1 MAINI
6 KELFSGDSENIRL
19 DKINYNFDQ
28 IVANGGGPIGLTG
41 SKGDVGPQGPKGD
54 KGDTGTQ
61 GSKGEPGIATDYF
74 VRTENAGLGH
84 YMLSPVSDLA
94 NHDTPA
100 TILFGDF
107 VDGTSSLT
115 DEGASPVIIKMDQT
129 YFSSALRFTTDDAA
143 KYIDIKLTDDG
154 STRLFQFV
162 PNAVGSSDSVYK
174 FVGKT
179 IKLTDG
185 GDKIVLNSTSSSIA
199 SALTISGNLK
209 ITSGSPSSNKYLKSD
224 ASGNAT
230 WSTLGTAV
238 PIGTIVMVSKFVLD
252 NSVDWNGIAPAASTS
267 DYIGRGTGD
276 WAGWYYCWGKTWG
289 TYETPDM
296 RERYPIGYIKN
307 LSGSTG
313 INYTGNS
320 VDVESAA
327 VGNGET
333 SDNSVAGYFG
343 TNDIDNL
350 QASDIKYSHNHATS
364 SGYAYAQASAS
375 SSGTLN
381 TPVLVGATGT
391 VAGQYSG
398 TTSTSIGDS
407 DGIIDISPRSAVVG
421 FMIYLG
427 SGSLSYTVF
436 SSGSKGSQ
444 NGS

>member
-54 KGDTGTQ
+54 KGDTGAQ

-74 VRTENAGLGH
+74 VRTENAGLSH

-129 YFSSALRFTTDDAA
+129 YFSSALRFTTDVAA
-143 KYIDIKLTDDG
+143 EYIDIKLTDDG

-199 SALTISGNLK
+199 SSLTLSGSLK
-209 ITSGSPSSNKYLKSD
+209 ITSGTPGANKYLKSD
-224 ASGNAT
+224 AAGNAS

-252 NSVDWNGIAPAASTS
+252 SNVNWVGIYPAVGTS
-267 DYIGRGTGD
+267 DYIGRGTGV

-296 RERYPIGYIKN
+296 RERYPIGYVEANDQPGIDFVG
-307 LSGSTG
+307 GST
-313 INYTGNS
+313 
-320 VDVESAA
+320 DVHSAA
-327 VGNGET
+327 VGSATASDT
-333 SDNSVAGYFG
+333 STAGYFG

-350 QASDIKYSHNHATS
+350 QAKS
-364 SGYAYAQASAS
+364 
-375 SSGTLN
+375 TLN
-381 TPVLVGATGT
+381 SHVHGIAHTNYQVNVAT
-391 VAGQYSG
+391 SG
-398 TTSTSIGDS
+398 TTVWVPGFGSQYAQMQTGSPTTSPTT
-407 DGIIDISPRSAVVG
+407 DISPRSAVVG

-427 SGSLSYTVF
+427 DSTLTYGAGGGPTP
-436 SSGSKGSQ
+436 GE
-444 NGS
+444 